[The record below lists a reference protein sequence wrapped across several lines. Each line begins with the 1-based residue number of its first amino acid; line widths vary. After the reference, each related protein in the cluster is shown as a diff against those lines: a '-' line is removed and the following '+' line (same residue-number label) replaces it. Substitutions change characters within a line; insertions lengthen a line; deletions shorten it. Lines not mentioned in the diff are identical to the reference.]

1 MILKKKL
8 SRATLAAAKQFDA
21 ARAART
27 LENLW
32 QQVRLMD
39 SEAVQRGAEALAA
52 ELRAAGVLNVRIEQL
67 PADGVT
73 SAAGW
78 LSPVTWTVSEARLET
93 IGEKTDILAD
103 YSKIPQNI
111 AQFCPPTTGNDWVEG
126 AVVSLL
132 EGFSASAANADVI
145 AEKWRGHF
153 LLLPPGAASI
163 ELNQLAAEHGVL
175 ALLATSPGPLP
186 DAARWLNYAVPLAAG
201 APCVPVFSLTPATAT
216 HLRARLASTPALR
229 LRGLVRATRGT
240 GTLPLVTGV
249 VGGGSGAPIL
259 VCGHMD
265 EPGANDNASGCATAV
280 EALRILQALAN
291 DPAAQAQQRPIHFFF
306 SMELRGMQLWLNSS
320 AHQTYF
326 VSSLNLDMTG
336 ADPKREPCT
345 LRIGGGFAHR
355 PHFGRRVLAEA
366 LDIADRVVKNPC
378 ERKPGNC
385 VMGDSG
391 VMGVHDLEGS
401 VSIEQ
406 KTGPSYHTNADTPA
420 RIISAKMLRWSGAA
434 TTSYLYLMSRFD
446 NADFATMAGEIR
458 DEAVAALAA
467 GQPDDIKAARR
478 AFVELAAIKRALLQP
493 TLYGTWATPAE
504 LYAAGVNR
512 RTGLWPA
519 VAEDERVHAATS
531 VVRKALAALP
541 SAPVV
546 APDAIRQEA
555 DRLVPQALFRGALA
569 FEDQWKP
576 EARKKLRDA
585 LGLEVGW
592 GTENWAWQ
600 VATCFRGRQT
610 LSEIVDELALIGVN
624 VDLAK
629 AVKLTHF
636 LIELGKVRLR
646 PVITAAEFRAALEQV
661 GVKRGS
667 ILMVHAGLSRF
678 GYVQGGPAMIVDTL
692 RDVLGPDG
700 TLVMATHSNNVLGV
714 APYNP
719 QTSPSNVGAVTEYF
733 RRLPGVVRSPHP
745 THSVAAIGPAAVELT
760 RTHLPS
766 RTPLSRKGFW
776 GRLYDMNGDVLLLC
790 PIHSSTIFHV
800 GEDWNNLPQ
809 PTLIAHV
816 ETAPGKRR
824 TYTLPHGSPWHS
836 NHFEPLMAA
845 PLLAQGVMHE
855 AKMGEASIYL
865 GPARAMADISV
876 EANRANPACS
886 IRRGGTCTC
895 FYCAYLRQGLEARKR

>member
-8 SRATLAAAKQFDA
+8 SRATLAAAKQFDS
-21 ARAART
+21 ARATRT

-39 SEAVQRGAEALAA
+39 SEAVQRGAEVLAA
-52 ELRAAGVLNVRIEQL
+52 ELRAGGVLNVRIEQL

-73 SAAGW
+73 SAGGW

-93 IGEKTDILAD
+93 IGEKPEILAD

-126 AVVSLL
+126 TVVSLP
-132 EGFSASAANADVI
+132 EGFSINAADAAVI

-153 LLLPPGAASI
+153 LLLPPGTASI

-175 ALLATSPGPLP
+175 AILATSPGPLP

-201 APCVPVFSLTPATAT
+201 APCVPIFSLTPATAAR
-216 HLRARLASTPALR
+216 LRERLASTPALR
-229 LRGLVRATRGT
+229 LRGLVRATRGS

-249 VGGGSGAPIL
+249 VGGGNGAPIL

-291 DPAAQAQQRPIHFFF
+291 DPATLMQQRPIHFFF

-320 AHQTYF
+320 ARQTYF

-355 PHFGRRVLAEA
+355 PHFGKRVMTEA
-366 LDIADRVVKNPC
+366 LAIADRVVKNPC

-391 VMGVHDLEGS
+391 VMGVHELEGT

-406 KTGPSYHTNADTPA
+406 KTGPSYHTNADTPT

-446 NADFATMAGEIR
+446 NADFATMAEELR
-458 DEAVAALAA
+458 DEAVAALAV
-467 GQPDDIKAARR
+467 GQPDNIKAARR

-493 TLYGTWATPAE
+493 TIYGTWTTPAE

-519 VAEDERVHAATS
+519 VIDAERVRAATS

-546 APDAIRQEA
+546 SPDAIRQEA
-555 DRLVPQALFRGALA
+555 DRMVPQALFRGALA
-569 FEDQWKP
+569 FEDQWKT

-585 LGLEVGW
+585 LGIEVGW
-592 GTENWAWQ
+592 STEGWVWQ
-600 VATCFRGRQT
+600 ICTCFRGRQT

-624 VDLAK
+624 IDLAK
-629 AVKLTHF
+629 AVKLTNL
-636 LIELGKVRLR
+636 LIDLGKVRLR
-646 PVITAAEFRAALEQV
+646 PIITAAEFRTALEQV

-667 ILMVHAGLSRF
+667 IVMVHAGLSRF

-760 RTHLPS
+760 RTHRPS
-766 RTPLSRKGFW
+766 LVPLSRKGFW
-776 GRLYDMNGDVLLLC
+776 GRLYDMNGNVLLLC
-790 PIHSSTIFHV
+790 PIHSSTIFHA
-800 GEDWNNLPQ
+800 GEAWNSLPQ
-809 PTLIAHV
+809 PTLISHV

-824 TYTLPHGSPWHS
+824 TYTMPNGAPWHS

-855 AKMGEASIYL
+855 AKLGEASIYL

-876 EANRANPACS
+876 EVNRTNPACS
-886 IRRGGTCTC
+886 ISRGGACTC
-895 FYCAYLRQGLEARKR
+895 FYCDHLRQQLDAQKK